1 MSLLKTLMKQRTCF
15 NNLILNFPVITE
27 QRFNGVHLCICLHGL
42 HVLLSFEETEFSA
55 GHVIWQGTPWGW
67 KQAWFFKFENRM
79 LHTSYIIY
87 HYLVSTDAIKW
98 RRNMKVIRGTV
109 KLYNGLTITIKPIMT
124 LKIGLL
130 RQDRFYLHR
139 EFVKGV
145 LATMQRKITSI
156 KL

>member
-1 MSLLKTLMKQRTCF
+1 
-15 NNLILNFPVITE
+15 
-27 QRFNGVHLCICLHGL
+27 
-42 HVLLSFEETEFSA
+42 
-55 GHVIWQGTPWGW
+55 
-67 KQAWFFKFENRM
+67 
-79 LHTSYIIY
+79 
-87 HYLVSTDAIKW
+87 
-98 RRNMKVIRGTV
+98 MKVIRGTV